1 MTAETVVR
9 AQVGAF
15 NAHDLDAFLDT
26 YADDA
31 VVVGV
36 APEPL
41 RGRDALRAFYG
52 PRLQDGSLS
61 CVVDAAVSFGARWVV
76 AREWVSTSAGA
87 TETIATFD
95 VVDGRIARASIV
107 KA

>member
-9 AQVGAF
+9 TQVEAF
-15 NAHDLDAFLDT
+15 NAHDLEAFLAT

-31 VVVGV
+31 VVTGV

-41 RGRDALRAFYG
+41 RGHDALRAFYG
-52 PRLQDGSLS
+52 PRLEDTSLS
-61 CVVDAAVSFGARWVV
+61 CAIDASVSFGERWVV
-76 AREWVSTSAGA
+76 AREWVSTSTGA

-95 VVDGRIARASIV
+95 VVDGRIARASMV